1 MQVKLWGT
9 RGSLATP
16 DAEMVKYGGNTA
28 CVAVHGR
35 QGTVLVL
42 DAGTGIRPLGKT
54 LSHVRPRLDILLTHL
69 HMDHIQGLGFFAPL
83 FNPEMEIHIWG
94 PASTT
99 LNLLSRITRYLS
111 PPLFPIRI
119 NELPSQITLHEVP
132 SPAFDIGEFHVQT
145 CLVSHPGPT
154 VGYRITE
161 DYPHGRTFTY
171 LPDHEPA
178 LGAPGSFPLKPEWIS
193 GFSLAHQAD
202 LMIHDTQYTT
212 SQYQNGHV
220 GWGHSSLNDAFAFAD
235 LAEVKQFVTF
245 HYDPN
250 HDDATLD
257 KMIATAV
264 AESTPLCQIT
274 PGLEGATF
282 VLT

>member
-1 MQVKLWGT
+1 MRIKLWGT

-35 QGTVLVL
+35 EGTCLVL

-54 LSHVRPRLDILLTHL
+54 LQHIRPRLDILLTHL

-99 LNLLSRITRYLS
+99 LNLLARITRYLS

-119 NELPSQITLHEVP
+119 NELPSLIVLHEVP
-132 SPAFDIGEFHVQT
+132 CPDFDIGEFHIET
-145 CLVSHPGPT
+145 RLVSHPGPT

-161 DYPHGRTFTY
+161 NYPDGPTFTY

-178 LGAPGSFPLKPEWIS
+178 LGLPGSYPLEPAWTS
-193 GFSLAHQAD
+193 GYLLAYQAD
-202 LMIHDTQYTT
+202 LLVHDTQYT
-212 SQYQNGHV
+212 SHQYHDGHF
-220 GWGHSSLNDAFAFAD
+220 GWGHSSLKDAFKFAE
-235 LAEVKQFVTF
+235 LTETKNLITF

-250 HDDATLD
+250 HDDVTLD
-257 KMIATAV
+257 HMIATAV
-264 AESTPLCQIT
+264 AEAKPAFQVT
-274 PGLEGATF
+274 PGLEGAEF
-282 VLT
+282 ELI